1 MSMPAAIL
9 TIARITLVRLRR
21 GRALWVGGLIAA
33 LPVLFAIA
41 IRLSGGGRNPRE
53 TLFGL
58 MQLVLAVMP
67 GLFVASAVGEDIE
80 DRTIAYLWA
89 RPVPRGAVLLGKWLA
104 LAPLVTLLVLVS
116 WSLTEVLGPRG
127 APSPASLL
135 GLGLGALVACAV
147 GGGLGTIVPRHGM
160 ALSIVYLLFFDLI
173 LGAMPVSL
181 ANLSVSHHARLIGYE
196 ETSELHGIVWLVGLG
211 ALWLVIGLR
220 RMRKLEA

>member
-1 MSMPAAIL
+1 MSMPAAVL

-41 IRLSGGGRNPRE
+41 IRLGGGGRNPSE

-127 APSPASLL
+127 APTPESLL

-147 GGGLGTIVPRHGM
+147 AAALGTIVPRHGM
-160 ALSIVYLLFFDLI
+160 AVSIVYLLFFDLI

-196 ETSELHGIVWLVGLG
+196 RTSGLHGVAWLVGLG

-220 RMRKLEA
+220 RIRKLEA